1 MHLVGHGDGAP
12 EEERQPGLA
21 PELQHL
27 LVVGRQHR
35 LAHHLVESAVGQ
47 QEVLEVGELWRDAE
61 LLNIGQ
67 NLGIFS

>member
-1 MHLVGHGDGAP
+1 
-12 EEERQPGLA
+12 
-21 PELQHL
+21 
-27 LVVGRQHR
+27 
-35 LAHHLVESAVGQ
+35 VGQ